1 MARRARAQ
9 VAGGLKVR
17 NNRELSNLAASI
29 NEQYHRVENRK
40 SQA

>member
-1 MARRARAQ
+1 MARSASAE

-17 NNRELSNLAASI
+17 NNRELSNLAVGI
-29 NEQYHRVENRK
+29 NEQYHRAENRK